1 MSSILIKK
9 GRLVDP
15 KNNVDAIKDILVVN
29 DKVAKIEDC
38 LNDSADKV
46 IDASGLVVMP
56 GLIDLHV
63 HFREPGYEKK
73 ETIAT
78 GSRALWVD
86 LQQFVLCL
94 TQTLLRT
101 MLL

>member
-1 MSSILIKK
+1 MSSILIK
-9 GRLVDP
+9 RLVVDP

-29 DKVAKIEDC
+29 DKVQDC

-46 IDASGLVVMP
+46 IDVSGLVVMP

-78 GSRALWVD
+78 R
-86 LQQFVLCL
+86 
-94 TQTLLRT
+94 
-101 MLL
+101 